1 MIGVLLAT
9 VMATPMPWL
18 QPTWSDAGGQ
28 LEVAARM
35 WEEPE
40 GSPRILLVG
49 VTHIGEPSYY
59 AAIETLLDQCD
70 VVVFESVL
78 PEGGTA
84 PGGSDDAARADST
97 QATATLLARMLAG
110 TVSVDWNQAI
120 ANLAASNTRVVSIV
134 RPLARDGWGRSWVM
148 RDNKVTSFGADGMLG
163 GTGVNAD
170 IMVVVAEEAAQPD
183 GGELQRSMAESL
195 GLVFQLDSLPY
206 DDVHWVPGDLR
217 IDQVAAAFKERGEDL
232 GDMTAMLSG
241 GGLVGGAMAGV
252 FKMIPILDAIFGGRI
267 VDTIRVILIEMLGDE
282 ALIGSA
288 LEMQGPALEEVLLD
302 LRNERAMEVLWEE
315 VAELDRG
322 QTIALLYGAGH
333 LPGLVTILESQGDWE
348 VVDTKW
354 LPAIELDLTT
364 SPLTKTE
371 VDMLRGWIR
380 NFAKRLSPR

>member
-18 QPTWSDAGGQ
+18 QPKWSDAGGR

-40 GSPRILLVG
+40 GSPRIWLVG
-49 VTHIGEPSYY
+49 VTHMGEPSYY
-59 AAIETLLDQCD
+59 AAIETLLEQCD

-84 PGGSDDAARADST
+84 PGGSDDTARADST
-97 QATATLLARMLAG
+97 QATAALLAKMLAG

-120 ANLAASNTRVVSIV
+120 ENLAASNTRVVSIV

-170 IMVVVAEEAAQPD
+170 IVVAVAEEAAQPN

-206 DDVHWVPGDLR
+206 DGVHWVPGDLR
-217 IDQVAAAFKERGEDL
+217 VDQVAAAFKERGEDL

-241 GGLVGGAMAGV
+241 GGLVGGVMSGV
-252 FKMIPILDAIFGGRI
+252 FKMIPVLDALFGGRI

-302 LRNERAMEVLWEE
+302 LRNERAMEVLWEQL
-315 VAELDRG
+315 AELDQG
-322 QTIALLYGAGH
+322 QTIALVYGAGH
-333 LPGLVTILESQGDWE
+333 LPGLVTILQSHGDWE
-348 VVDTKW
+348 VADTQW
-354 LPAIELDLTT
+354 LPAIEFDLTT
-364 SPLTKTE
+364 SPLTKSE

>member
-9 VMATPMPWL
+9 VIATPMPWL
-18 QPTWSDAGGQ
+18 RPMWSDTGGQ
-28 LEVAARM
+28 LEVAARA

-40 GSPRILLVG
+40 GSPRIWLVG
-49 VTHIGEPSYY
+49 VTHMGEPSYY
-59 AAIETLLDQCD
+59 AAIDTLLDQCD

-84 PGGSDDAARADST
+84 PGGIDDAARADST

-110 TVSVDWNQAI
+110 TVSSDWNQAM
-120 ANLAASNTRVVSIV
+120 ANLASSNTRVVSIV
-134 RPLARDGWGRSWVM
+134 RPLARDGWGRSWVI
-148 RDNKVTSFGADGMLG
+148 RDNSVMSFGADGMLG

-170 IMVVVAEEAAQPD
+170 IVVAVVEEEAQPD
-183 GGELQRSMAESL
+183 GGDLQRTMAESL

-217 IDQVAAAFKERGEDL
+217 IDQVAAAFKERGEDI
-232 GDMTAMLSG
+232 GDITAMVAG
-241 GGLVGGAMAGV
+241 GGIVGGVMVGV
-252 FKMIPILDAIFGGRI
+252 FKMIPMLDSIFGGRI
-267 VDTIRVILIEMLGDE
+267 VDTIRVMLIEMLGDE

-288 LEMQGPALEEVLLD
+288 LKMQGPALEEVLLG

-348 VVDTKW
+348 VTDTQW
-354 LPAIELDLTT
+354 LQAIEIDFTT

-380 NFAKRLSPR
+380 NFAKRLAPK